1 MTYIKLSRRY
11 ELNECVSQDGLYASY
26 RAEDVKEKKAVLVSI
41 LSAAAQNR
49 SPETLLR
56 YRQVAEKLTGLKAA
70 GLQEVL
76 VAGQD
81 EEGRD

>member
-1 MTYIKLSRRY
+1 MSTNKKLSRRY
-11 ELNECVSQDGLYASY
+11 ELKDEVSRDILYTDYA
-26 RAEDVKEKKAVLVSI
+26 AQDVKEKKAVLVSI

-81 EEGRD
+81 EEGR